1 LLNEEDVPWRT
12 YELLGRIEL
21 EQDHYAA
28 AAEYFQKIIDLNA
41 KNRIGWVYKGLVLA
55 ETDSA
60 DAIEAHYRQALKYLP
75 DDPLVLSF
83 HGISLNRLGRQEEAL
98 VPLEKALKIDPYNLN
113 ALVSYG
119 LTLNQLN
126 RNHEAIKP
134 LENARMIDSTNI
146 TVLSTLGMIYDDL
159 KMYSTCDSLYEA
171 ALKFHPESHL
181 LLNNYAYSLAER
193 SKRLEFALKMVQKAV
208 ASQPQNGAYLDT
220 MGWIY
225 YKLGNYDLALKYVEE
240 SLANRENSPVV
251 VEHLGDIYLKLGDS
265 EQAVT
270 FWRRAIEMNG
280 NRERLEK
287 KIEKR

>member
-1 LLNEEDVPWRT
+1 
-12 YELLGRIEL
+12 
-21 EQDHYAA
+21 
-28 AAEYFQKIIDLNA
+28 
-41 KNRIGWVYKGLVLA
+41 
-55 ETDSA
+55 
-60 DAIEAHYRQALKYLP
+60 
-75 DDPLVLSF
+75 
-83 HGISLNRLGRQEEAL
+83 LGRQEEAL

-126 RNHEAIKP
+126 RNREAIKP

-159 KMYSTCDSLYEA
+159 KLYYTCDSLYES

-193 SKRLEFALKMVQKAV
+193 SERLEYALKMVQKAV

-225 YKLGNYDLALKYVEE
+225 YKLGNYDLALKYVKD

-265 EQAVT
+265 AQAVT

-280 NRERLEK
+280 DRERLEK
-287 KIEKR
+287 KIEKH